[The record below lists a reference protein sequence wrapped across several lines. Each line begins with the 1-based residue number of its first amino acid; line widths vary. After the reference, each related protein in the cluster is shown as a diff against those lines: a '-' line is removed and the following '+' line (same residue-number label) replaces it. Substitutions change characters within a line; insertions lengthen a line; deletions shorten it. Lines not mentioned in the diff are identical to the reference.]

1 MEDKWERGYLGGNKK
16 RKRTIGT
23 CTNKDYFATF
33 RENIIV
39 DDKDE
44 KIQRPPRRSTIH
56 LGLGNFSSFP
66 CLRTSSVVEDAVIES
81 IRSAKFNSYSLS
93 VGIFPARTYIC
104 WAIAEYLCRNLP
116 YKLLPDDVYIT
127 VGCKDAID
135 TILTILPY
143 PGANILF
150 PRTCYPCYI
159 GQVDFCNVE
168 VCYFDLLP
176 EKGWEV
182 DLDALK
188 VLADENTVA
197 LVIINPRNPCLN
209 VYSYRHLKKYGFPS
223 VAEIAKELM
232 IHVIAYEVYNCIVYG
247 SNPFVPVGVFGSTVP
262 VTTIGS
268 ILKSWMIP
276 GMKTRLATSYCTR
289 FFKSVGVEILAAQIA
304 ESIKSH
310 LSISSRPATFIQV

>member
-93 VGIFPARTYIC
+93 V
-104 WAIAEYLCRNLP
+104 EYLCRNLP

-197 LVIINPRNPCLN
+197 L
-209 VYSYRHLKKYGFPS
+209 

-310 LSISSRPATFIQV
+310 LSISSRPATFIQVCSQSVAKLVITRRHC